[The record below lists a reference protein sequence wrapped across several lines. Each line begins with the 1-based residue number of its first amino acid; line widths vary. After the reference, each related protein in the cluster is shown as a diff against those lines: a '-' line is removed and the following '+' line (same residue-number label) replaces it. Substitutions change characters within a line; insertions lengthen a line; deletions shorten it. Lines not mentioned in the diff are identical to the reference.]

1 MKISWAFNSLPPN
14 SVAAARSCLTINLL
28 GLPGLGS
35 WIAGRKVGLIQG
47 AMAITGLIMTVAC
60 LVFFVAAWIR
70 TGSLPEGFPPHL
82 LLGVAGVF
90 VFGLAWLWSLAT
102 GLAMLRAAHT
112 MNQ

>member
-1 MKISWAFNSLPPN
+1 
-14 SVAAARSCLTINLL
+14 
-28 GLPGLGS
+28 
-35 WIAGRKVGLIQG
+35 
-47 AMAITGLIMTVAC
+47 
-60 LVFFVAAWIR
+60 
-70 TGSLPEGFPPHL
+70 LPEGFPPHL